1 MAIDIK
7 LVTQLREMT
16 GAGIMDARN
25 ILQEVDGDLDKAVEE
40 LRKRG
45 IVKAANKANR
55 ETHEGLVR
63 TYIHANGKLGSLV
76 EVLCETDFVAH
87 TEIFQTLCDD
97 LALHVSAC
105 DPLYITREQVPQ
117 ELIDKELEIIKAEL
131 ASQNKPAE
139 VIEKISEGK
148 LNKYFSEIV
157 LVEQSYIKDDSKTVG
172 DFIKEKIAIIGE
184 NIQVS
189 RISRFHIA

>member
-25 ILQEVDGDLDKAVEE
+25 ILQEVNGDLDKAVEE

-45 IVKAANKANR
+45 VIKAAKKADR
-55 ETHEGLVR
+55 ETREGLVR
-63 TYIHANGKLGSLV
+63 SYIHANGKLGSLV

-87 TEIFQTLCDD
+87 TDVFQALCDD
-97 LALHVSAC
+97 IALHVSAC
-105 DPLYITREQVPQ
+105 DPLYITRDQVPQ

-131 ASQNKPAE
+131 VSQNKPAE
-139 VIEKISEGK
+139 VIEKISTGK
-148 LNKYFSEIV
+148 INKYFSEIV
-157 LVEQSYIKDDSKTVG
+157 LMEQAYVKNDSITVEEL
-172 DFIKEKIAIIGE
+172 IKEKIAIIGE

-189 RISRFHIA
+189 RMVRFHIA